1 MTRTKHALNLSLR
14 GELRRWRTAPLR
26 VLLPWFL
33 RRRRPHLDHPR
44 TTPPPHDSAAP
55 QRFFCPRAEPPG
67 ARVRTLARETRRRT
81 TRNVRRASDAPNP
94 ASPRRAAK
102 PGPRA
107 GCQLF
112 IAVHTQKYRVFD
124 SSTGI
129 VAKKKTRQMSRHF
142 LRSAQPTCSEIR
154 ERASLFFCAA
164 ALVYNL
170 LDCPPRRARRFEYLR
185 GGRPNPLPPE

>member
-1 MTRTKHALNLSLR
+1 MTRTKYALNLSLR
-14 GELRRWRTAPLR
+14 GELRRWRPAPLR

-44 TTPPPHDSAAP
+44 TTPPPHASAAP
-55 QRFFCPRAEPPG
+55 QRFFCPWAEPPG
-67 ARVRTLARETRRRT
+67 ASVRTLARETRRRT

-94 ASPRRAAK
+94 ASARRAAK

-129 VAKKKTRQMSRHF
+129 VANKKTRQKIQTLFAFGCTH
-142 LRSAQPTCSEIR
+142 ACSD
-154 ERASLFFCAA
+154 AV

-170 LDCPPRRARRFEYLR
+170 LDCPPRRARRSEYLR
-185 GGRPNPLPPE
+185 GGRPYHLPPE